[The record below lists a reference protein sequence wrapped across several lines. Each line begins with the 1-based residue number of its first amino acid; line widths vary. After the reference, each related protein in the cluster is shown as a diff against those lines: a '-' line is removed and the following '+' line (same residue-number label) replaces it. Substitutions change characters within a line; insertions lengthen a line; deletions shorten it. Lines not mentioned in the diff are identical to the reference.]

1 MDNVYVGQLLFMV
14 GGALLGG
21 SGVLLVKYVPLHRKQ
36 MTLIKRMIQ
45 LKEAHSALVNDYEK
59 TTKKYIELKNHTGE
73 VESLLTKNEKIKVTL
88 DATKSENLIL
98 RMQLK
103 KARQELLGSEYL
115 SLKKSECDKSQ
126 MKEMLKFARDL
137 SHPDRGGSH
146 ERFIRYNEFYRSY
159 IKSEENE

>member
-1 MDNVYVGQLLFMV
+1 
-14 GGALLGG
+14 
-21 SGVLLVKYVPLHRKQ
+21 
-36 MTLIKRMIQ
+36 MIES
-45 LKEAHSALVNDYEK
+45 KEAYSVLFDEHEK
-59 TTKKYIELKNHTGE
+59 LTKKYIELKNHTGE
-73 VESLLTKNEKIKVTL
+73 VESLLSENKKVKVTL

-103 KARQELLGSEYL
+103 KARQELLNIEHS
-115 SLKKSECDKSQ
+115 SLKRQEGNEPQ

-159 IKSEENE
+159 VKNEENE

>member
-1 MDNVYVGQLLFMV
+1 MDNVYFGQFLFMV

-21 SGVLLVKYVPLHRKQ
+21 SAVLLVKYIPLHRKQ
-36 MTLIKRMIQ
+36 IILIRKMVQ
-45 LKEAHSALVNDYEK
+45 LKETHSFLVDDYEK
-59 TTKKYIELKNHTGE
+59 TTKKYIELKNHAGE
-73 VESLLTKNEKIKVTL
+73 VESLLTQNEKIKVTL

-103 KARQELLGSEYL
+103 KARQELLGFEHS
-115 SLKKSECDKSQ
+115 SLKKQGTDKSQ

-159 IKSEENE
+159 IKNEENE